1 MARDKRLPMSKKEKK
16 RQMQQENAKKPL
28 AVGRILIVCEGEK
41 TEPLYFNWWKR
52 QLENIK
58 RIARSRTIGE
68 IEITIPDDEIE
79 VKGEGRN
86 TKSLVQK
93 AIELKNRPDNIV
105 DYTQIWCVFDRDSFK
120 PEQYNAAI
128 EACKGDIKAAY
139 TNEAFELWYLLHFD
153 YVNTGV
159 SREQYKE
166 KLTTCLYGKKSK
178 QKYKKKDP
186 EIYKKLLAHPKA
198 DQQRAIQHAKE
209 LSKHYEGQKNYAD
222 HNPST
227 TVHKL
232 VEMLND
238 LVWRFRCQVAPTYHL
253 PYPHDC
259 EKECAESKKQPPSYP
274 CKEIAS

>member
-93 AIELKNRPDNIV
+93 AI
-105 DYTQIWCVFDRDSFK
+105 
-120 PEQYNAAI
+120 
-128 EACKGDIKAAY
+128 
-139 TNEAFELWYLLHFD
+139 
-153 YVNTGV
+153 
-159 SREQYKE
+159 
-166 KLTTCLYGKKSK
+166 
-178 QKYKKKDP
+178 
-186 EIYKKLLAHPKA
+186 
-198 DQQRAIQHAKE
+198 
-209 LSKHYEGQKNYAD
+209 
-222 HNPST
+222 
-227 TVHKL
+227 
-232 VEMLND
+232 
-238 LVWRFRCQVAPTYHL
+238 
-253 PYPHDC
+253 
-259 EKECAESKKQPPSYP
+259 
-274 CKEIAS
+274 